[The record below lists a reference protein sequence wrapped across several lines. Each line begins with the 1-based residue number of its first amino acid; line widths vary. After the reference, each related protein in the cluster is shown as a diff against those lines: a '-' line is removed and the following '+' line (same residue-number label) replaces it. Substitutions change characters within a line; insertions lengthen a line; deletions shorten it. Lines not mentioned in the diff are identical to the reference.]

1 MKYSMSRLEC
11 ERPPTNRKKINR
23 KKSKSGNHGHKNE
36 TYYITER
43 GSLWNTKNDVIVKG
57 IRTIDAYII
66 IVIDLQDRI
75 ETIVEPF
82 L

>member
-1 MKYSMSRLEC
+1 MS
-11 ERPPTNRKKINR
+11 
-23 KKSKSGNHGHKNE
+23 

-43 GSLWNTKNDVIVKG
+43 GSLWNTKNDVSVKG
-57 IRTIDAYII
+57 IWTIDAYII

-75 ETIVEPF
+75 ETFLEPF